1 MYQQTYYVDKRTGTF
16 ADGLA
21 AYGLAT
27 ILDEVLA
34 QACGRDT
41 PRRIWIR
48 DAGPYYTVELPEPLQ
63 EAWVKSCRPF
73 VLAPFVKKRK
83 VSPPGGFPEGEAA
96 VRDYEAGWE
105 RFNAYRQAQAD
116 LRKTSQE
123 GTAVESDAQH
133 ALDGLRPTPDFWVL
147 ALVGDWRMQ
156 ATPTYNTAVQQWWET
171 WDRQVVNL
179 QAILGMCAAPAVD
192 LDAVAKEWDKQMSRK
207 GLKRDLTA
215 SQLLNPHQGKGQNR
229 TKANAL
235 AMGNEKSFWLLEY
248 LKAVGLWQC
257 AVPRIVRGGDD
268 RKTYVLSPMGI
279 TLPAHK
285 AVFRTFSDRL
295 WNETAVKMDC
305 IAALLYT
312 QTLLEYSEAGQ
323 FNELDFEGYGPDRVV
338 SGFHMA
344 QYKLLSRNAYT
355 ALNLAF
361 IGLPRWTGE
370 VVTREQVRSLKEVI
384 EEHQNIISAIDEGR
398 SDGYNLLLQYRDFLS
413 GRQLTAFFEFAAGY
427 GQYLTSE
434 WEAGRRWVRPFR
446 TDFLGRLIM
455 NHQRKLKEIIENQG
469 FQNVAYAIRYS
480 TIIPQGRK
488 ARGES
493 SLYDIRY
500 GLGRELKQKATRRD
514 DFIVALGDFMQSYN
528 AENAQKLENTRQQMR
543 RDLRTEDVAAL
554 VELVDEYGPQVVCN
568 LLVAYGYARE
578 PRGDSEENADESAQD

>member
-1 MYQQTYYVDKRTGTF
+1 MYQAEYYVDKRTHTF
-16 ADGLA
+16 ADVLV

-27 ILDEVLA
+27 VLDEVLA
-34 QACGRDT
+34 RARGRDT
-41 PRRIWIR
+41 PRRTWIR

-63 EAWVKSCRPF
+63 EAWVKGCRPF
-73 VLAPFVKKRK
+73 VLAPFVQTRK
-83 VSPPGGFPEGEAA
+83 ASPPAGFPEGETA

-105 RFNAYRQAQAD
+105 RFRAYRQAQAD
-116 LRKTSQE
+116 LRKTAKE
-123 GTAVESDAQH
+123 GAAVDSDAQRT
-133 ALDGLRPTPDFWVL
+133 LDALRPAPDFWVL

-156 ATPTYNTAVQQWWET
+156 ATSTYNTAVQQWWET
-171 WDRQVVNL
+171 WDRQAVNL
-179 QAILGMCAAPAVD
+179 QAILEMCAAPAVD
-192 LDAVAKEWDKQMSRK
+192 LDAIGKRWGKQIGRK

-215 SQLLNPHQGKGQNR
+215 SQLFNPHQGKGQNR

-235 AMGNEKSFWLLEY
+235 AMGNERSFWLLEY

-257 AVPRIVRGGDD
+257 AVPRTVRGGND

-285 AVFRTFSDRL
+285 AVFQAFSDRL

-323 FNELDFEGYGPDRVV
+323 YNELDFEGYGPGRVV
-338 SGFHMA
+338 SGFYVT

-361 IGLPRWTGE
+361 IGLPRWTE
-370 VVTREQVRSLKEVI
+370 ETTTHEQVTLLKEVI
-384 EEHQNIISAIDEGR
+384 EEHRNVISAIDEGR

-413 GRQLTAFFEFAAGY
+413 GRQLAAFFEFAAGY
-427 GQYLTSE
+427 SQYLTSE
-434 WEAGRRWVRPFR
+434 WEAGHRWVRPFR
-446 TDFLGRLIM
+446 TDFLGRLIV
-455 NHQRKLKEIIENQG
+455 NHQRKLKDIIENRG

-488 ARGES
+488 ARKES

-500 GLGRELKQKATRRD
+500 GLGRELKQKANRRD
-514 DFIVALGDFMQSYN
+514 DFVVTLGDFLHIYN
-528 AENAQKLENTRQQMR
+528 AENAQKLENTGQQMR
-543 RDLRTEDVAAL
+543 RDLRTEDVAAV
-554 VELVDEYGPQVVCN
+554 VELIDEYGPQVVCN

-578 PRGDSEENADESAQD
+578 PREENADKSAQG